1 MPANYG
7 CVRPRST
14 WLAGL
19 ALAGCLTSPSA
30 SAAQTAPGEIA
41 GHKLPVPGRTVEGTT
56 AKLSEVEA
64 ELVAALPPQGQA
76 ERLLQY
82 AISHHV
88 GATNA
93 IRAR

>member
-1 MPANYG
+1 M
-7 CVRPRST
+7 
-14 WLAGL
+14 
-19 ALAGCLTSPSA
+19 
-30 SAAQTAPGEIA
+30 A
-41 GHKLPVPGRTVEGTT
+41 GHKLPVPGRTVDGTT